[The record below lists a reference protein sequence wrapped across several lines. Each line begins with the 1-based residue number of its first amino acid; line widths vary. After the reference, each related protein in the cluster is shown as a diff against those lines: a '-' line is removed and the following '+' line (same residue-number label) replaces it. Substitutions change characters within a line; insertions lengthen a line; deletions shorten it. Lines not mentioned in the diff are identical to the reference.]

1 MKTLYSSPETAEVSV
16 RQKDPVLL
24 ASPEGNITES
34 VTEVQYD
41 GDWS

>member
-1 MKTLYSSPETAEVSV
+1 MKEIYSRPETGEFSV
-16 RQKDPVLL
+16 WQKDPVLL
-24 ASPEGNITES
+24 ASPEGNTSES